1 MILETKNLIDYYDNS
16 FDPISEISS
25 NEEFSN
31 WLNIIDETIEDG
43 LTIPQAIDTLY
54 LVIDNLIEKEYYEW
68 CSITKKKIEMLEL
81 QIITNKNKIQDDIR

>member
-25 NEEFSN
+25 NEEFSS

-43 LTIPQAIDTLY
+43 LTIPQAIDTLH

-81 QIITNKNKIQDDIR
+81 QTITNKNKI